1 MAAIS
6 ANSRALGALLTTL
19 ACALLLVAAPVSHA
33 EATAPAAEPAGS
45 VEQLGADPTV
55 RITRHRHCVST
66 KASFRPRYTG
76 GGGLVAT
83 YLFVNGA
90 KVAER
95 RSAGS
100 IRISAGRLAR
110 GANSFE
116 LISEFADG
124 RAASVVGNLR
134 RCGRH

>member
-6 ANSRALGALLTTL
+6 ANPRALGAPLTTL
-19 ACALLLVAAPVSHA
+19 ACALLLFAAPASHA
-33 EATAPAAEPAGS
+33 EETAQATEPTGT
-45 VEQLGADPTV
+45 VVQLGADPTV
-55 RITRHRHCVST
+55 RIARHRHCVSS
-66 KASFRPRYTG
+66 KAYFRPRYTG

-83 YLFVNGA
+83 YLYVNGA

-95 RSAGS
+95 HSAGS
-100 IRISAGRLAR
+100 IRISARRLAR

-134 RCGRH
+134 RCGRR